1 MKSEGITDVF
11 KVHPDMKVCTKFL
24 SNPSNSF
31 RDISLKTTNVN
42 LIVALEEMSED
53 PKSLGFVLW
62 GPWMPV

>member
-42 LIVALEEMSED
+42 LIVALEEMSGD
-53 PKSLGFVLW
+53 PQSH
-62 GPWMPV
+62 